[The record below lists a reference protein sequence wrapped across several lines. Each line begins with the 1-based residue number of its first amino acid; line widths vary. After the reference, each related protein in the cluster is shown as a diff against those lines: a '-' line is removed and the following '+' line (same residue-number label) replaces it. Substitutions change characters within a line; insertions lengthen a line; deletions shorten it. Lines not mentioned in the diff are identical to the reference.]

1 MSWLLAQDRDH
12 KLALQ
17 IVTPSGS
24 VSPMVEITDICMTT
38 VVFDLD
44 GTLADTSGDLIAA
57 ANHCFAQMGHD
68 DLLHPKADAAIGMR
82 GGRAM
87 LTCGLER
94 LGKLDAAVVDAYY
107 PILLEAYRDKIDVHT
122 RLFPG
127 AMEAVGR
134 LRASGVKVGICTNK
148 PVALAEFLLDR
159 LGVREA
165 FAALVGAGS
174 LAVRKPDPEAFF
186 ETVRQLG
193 GRVDRAVMVG
203 DTITDHKTARAAGVP
218 SILVDFGM
226 SGGDLSRLEPD
237 AILTSYDDFEACLA
251 RVLG

>member
-1 MSWLLAQDRDH
+1 
-12 KLALQ
+12 
-17 IVTPSGS
+17 
-24 VSPMVEITDICMTT
+24 MVEIMDMGMTT

-87 LTCGLER
+87 LICGLER
-94 LGKLDAAVVDAYY
+94 LGKLDEAVVDAYY

-122 RLFPG
+122 KLFPG
-127 AMEAVGR
+127 AMQAVER
-134 LRASGVKVGICTNK
+134 LRANGIKVGICTNK
-148 PVALAEFLLDR
+148 PITLAELLLER

-193 GRVDRAVMVG
+193 GCIDRAVMVG

-218 SILVDFGM
+218 SIVVDFGM
-226 SGGDLSRLEPD
+226 TDSALLRMEPD
-237 AILTSYDDFEACLA
+237 AILTSFDKFEVCLQKVM
-251 RVLG
+251 R

>member
-1 MSWLLAQDRDH
+1 M
-12 KLALQ
+12 ALM
-17 IVTPSGS
+17 TG
-24 VSPMVEITDICMTT
+24 EFMTT
-38 VVFDLD
+38 VIFDVD

-57 ANHCFAQMGHD
+57 ATHCFVQMGQGEV
-68 DLLHPKADAAIGMR
+68 LHPKRDAAVGMR

-94 LGKLDAAVVDAYY
+94 LGKMDVSLVDAYY
-107 PILLEAYRDKIDVHT
+107 PILIEAYRAKIDLHT
-122 RLFPG
+122 KLFPG

-134 LRASGVKVGICTNK
+134 LTAGGVKVGICTNK
-148 PVALAEFLLDR
+148 PIALAELLLDR

-186 ETVRQLG
+186 ETVRQVG
-193 GRVDRAVMVG
+193 GQVEEAVMVG
-203 DTITDHKTARAAGVP
+203 DTVTDHKTARAAGVP
-218 SILVDFGM
+218 SILVDFGF
-226 SGGDLSRLEPD
+226 GEGDPALLKPD
-237 AILTSYDDFEACLA
+237 AILKSYDDFEACLA

>member
-1 MSWLLAQDRDH
+1 
-12 KLALQ
+12 
-17 IVTPSGS
+17 
-24 VSPMVEITDICMTT
+24 MVQITDICMTS

-68 DLLHPKADAAIGMR
+68 DLLHPKRDAAIGMR

-94 LGKLDAAVVDAYY
+94 LGKMDEAVVAAYY

-127 AMEAVGR
+127 AIEAVER
-134 LRASGVKVGICTNK
+134 LWANGVKVGICTNK
-148 PVALAEFLLDR
+148 PVALAEELLDR

-193 GRVDRAVMVG
+193 GRVERAVMVG
-203 DTITDHKTARAAGVP
+203 DTITDHKTARAAGAP
-218 SILVDFGM
+218 SILVDFGF
-226 SGGDLSRLEPD
+226 GEGDPALLKPD
-237 AILTSYDDFEACLA
+237 AILKSYDDFEACLE

>member
-1 MSWLLAQDRDH
+1 
-12 KLALQ
+12 
-17 IVTPSGS
+17 
-24 VSPMVEITDICMTT
+24 MTT
-38 VVFDLD
+38 VIFDLD

-57 ANHCFAQMGHD
+57 ANHYFAQMGHD

-94 LGKLDAAVVDAYY
+94 LGKMDEALVDAYY

-122 RLFPG
+122 KLFPG

-134 LRASGVKVGICTNK
+134 LRANGVKVGICTNK
-148 PVALAEFLLDR
+148 PIALAELLLDR

-193 GRVDRAVMVG
+193 GQVEEAVMVG
-203 DTITDHKTARAAGVP
+203 DTVTDHKTARTAGVP
-218 SILVDFGM
+218 SILVDFGF
-226 SGGDLSRLEPD
+226 GEGDLALLKPD
-237 AILTSYDDFEACLA
+237 AILTSYADFEARLQQVLA
-251 RVLG
+251 

>member
-1 MSWLLAQDRDH
+1 MSWLLVQDRDH

-24 VSPMVEITDICMTT
+24 VSPMVEIMDMGMTT
-38 VVFDLD
+38 VVLDLD

-94 LGKLDAAVVDAYY
+94 LGKLDEAVVDAYY

-122 RLFPG
+122 KLFPG
-127 AMEAVGR
+127 AMQAVER
-134 LRASGVKVGICTNK
+134 LRANGIKVGICTNK
-148 PVALAEFLLDR
+148 PIALAELLLER

-193 GRVDRAVMVG
+193 GCIDRAVMVG

-218 SILVDFGM
+218 SIVVDFGM
-226 SGGDLSRLEPD
+226 TDSALLRMEPD
-237 AILTSYDDFEACLA
+237 AILTSFDKFEVCLQK
-251 RVLG
+251 VMT

>member
-1 MSWLLAQDRDH
+1 MAQ
-12 KLALQ
+12 
-17 IVTPSGS
+17 
-24 VSPMVEITDICMTT
+24 ITGEFMTT
-38 VVFDLD
+38 VIFDLD

-57 ANHCFAQMGHD
+57 ANQCFEQMGHD

-94 LGKLDAAVVDAYY
+94 LGKMDEAVVDAYY

-122 RLFPG
+122 KLFPG

-134 LRASGVKVGICTNK
+134 LRANGIKVGICTNK
-148 PVALAEFLLDR
+148 PAALAELLLDR

-193 GRVDRAVMVG
+193 GQVEEAVMVG
-203 DTITDHKTARAAGVP
+203 DTVTDHKTARAAGVP
-218 SILVDFGM
+218 SILVDFGF
-226 SGGDLSRLEPD
+226 GEGDLALLKPD
-237 AILTSYDDFEACLA
+237 AILKSYDDFEACLE

>member
-1 MSWLLAQDRDH
+1 MAQ
-12 KLALQ
+12 
-17 IVTPSGS
+17 
-24 VSPMVEITDICMTT
+24 MTGEVMRT
-38 VVFDLD
+38 VIFDLD
-44 GTLADTSGDLIAA
+44 GTLADTSADLIAA
-57 ANHCFAQMGHD
+57 ANHCFVQMGQGEV
-68 DLLHPKADAAIGMR
+68 LHPKHDAAIGMR

-94 LGKLDAAVVDAYY
+94 LGKMDEAVVDAYY

-127 AMEAVGR
+127 AIEAVGR
-134 LRASGVKVGICTNK
+134 LLANGVKVGICTNK
-148 PVALAEFLLDR
+148 PVALAELLLER

-174 LAVRKPDPEAFF
+174 LTVQKPDPEAFF

-193 GRVDRAVMVG
+193 GSVDRAVMVG

-226 SGGDLSRLEPD
+226 SGGDLSRLEPE
-237 AILTSYDDFEACLA
+237 AVLTSYDNFEALLQK
-251 RVLG
+251 VLK

>member
-1 MSWLLAQDRDH
+1 
-12 KLALQ
+12 
-17 IVTPSGS
+17 
-24 VSPMVEITDICMTT
+24 MTRMT
-38 VVFDLD
+38 GEVMTAVIFDLD

-57 ANHCFAQMGHD
+57 ANRCFVQMGQGE
-68 DLLHPKADAAIGMR
+68 LLHPIKDAAIGMR

-94 LGKLDAAVVDAYY
+94 LGKMDEAVVDAYY
-107 PILLEAYRDKIDVHT
+107 PILLEAYRDKIDLHT

-148 PVALAEFLLDR
+148 PVALAELLLDR

-193 GRVDRAVMVG
+193 GQVEEAVMVG
-203 DTITDHKTARAAGVP
+203 DTVTDHKTARAAGVP
-218 SILVDFGM
+218 SILVDFGF
-226 SGGDLSRLEPD
+226 GEGDLALLKPD
-237 AILTSYDDFEACLA
+237 AILKSYDDFEACLE